1 VGFIPQ
7 QAFWVRSLSVLENIA
22 IPSFISGNGYK
33 ESIEK
38 AFQMIKLI
46 KMENWAHYRPFDLS
60 GGQQQRIA
68 FARAMILNP
77 KFIIADEPTGNLDVK
92 TGDYLMGLIQDFNEQ
107 FGVSVLVVTH
117 NEDQVKYAKRV
128 IRMLDGQVISNEIRE
143 K

>member
-1 VGFIPQ
+1 
-7 QAFWVRSLSVLENIA
+7 
-22 IPSFISGNGYK
+22 
-33 ESIEK
+33 
-38 AFQMIKLI
+38 
-46 KMENWAHYRPFDLS
+46 
-60 GGQQQRIA
+60 
-68 FARAMILNP
+68 LNP